1 MTTYP
6 DRLVPEPKKADS
18 PSARQLLEEPW
29 YAIQT
34 RYRFENKIAAQLQ
47 SKGVETFLPVF
58 NEVHR
63 WTDRQKT
70 ISLPLFSGYVFVRLH
85 TSAPSRANVLHTEGV
100 IGFVNVHGE
109 ASPIPSR
116 QIDDLR
122 TLLAQK
128 LPCSLHAFLKVG
140 QRVRIRGGCLHGL
153 EGILAQSGPKTLVI
167 SIECIQRSMAVTIEG
182 YELELA

>member
-1 MTTYP
+1 MTTFP
-6 DRLVPEPKKADS
+6 DRLMPEPLKPEPCS
-18 PSARQLLEEPW
+18 EPLVVEEPW

-34 RYRFENKIAAQLQ
+34 RYRFENKIASHLQ
-47 SKGVETFLPVF
+47 SKGVETFLPVL

-63 WTDRQKT
+63 WSDRQKT
-70 ISLPLFSGYVFVRLH
+70 ISLPLFSGYVFVRLL
-85 TSAPSRANVLHTEGV
+85 TSAPSRERILRTEGV
-100 IGFVNVHGE
+100 LGFVSVRGE

-122 TLLAQK
+122 RLLAQK

-140 QRVRIRGGCLHGL
+140 QRVRIRGGCLNGL
-153 EGILAQSGPKTLVI
+153 EGVLAQSCTKTLVI
-167 SIECIQRSMAVTIEG
+167 SIECIQRSVAVTIEG

>member
-6 DRLVPEPKKADS
+6 DRLMPERLKATS
-18 PSARQLLEEPW
+18 SSAEPFHEEPW

-34 RYRFENKIAAQLQ
+34 RYRFETRIAAQLQ
-47 SKGVETFLPVF
+47 NKGVEIFLPLLD
-58 NEVHR
+58 EVHQ
-63 WTDRQKT
+63 WSDRQKM
-70 ISLPLFSGYVFVRLH
+70 ISLPLFSGYVFVRLE
-85 TSAPSRANVLHTEGV
+85 TSAPSRASVLRTEGV

-122 TLLAQK
+122 YLLAQK

-140 QRVRIRGGCLHGL
+140 QRVRIRGGCLQGL

-167 SIECIQRSMAVTIEG
+167 SIECIQRSVAVAIEG